1 MPKDLN
7 HLPLEE
13 LRQRYDTLY
22 REKFAPTLA
31 SYTEMAAEALAL
43 QIAIYR
49 KRLAAELG
57 VKVKTQ
63 PRVLVFSARESPA
76 ALNKMLI
83 TLQEQQVKVSEVI
96 YDPARHEFHLFTKNP
111 E

>member
-13 LRQRYDTLY
+13 LRHRYDTLY
-22 REKFAPTLA
+22 REKFGPTLT

-43 QIAIYR
+43 QVAIYR

-57 VKVKTQ
+57 VKVRVQ
-63 PRVLVFSARESPA
+63 PRALAFSARESVGAFHNMLA
-76 ALNKMLI
+76 ALK
-83 TLQEQQVKVSEVI
+83 EQKIKVSEVI
-96 YDPARHEFHLFTKNP
+96 YDPARHEFHLFTKSP
-111 E
+111 A